1 MATNIYIK
9 QNIEFSDDL
18 LGSLFLL
25 IIVCI
30 LNRKFVKHQT
40 FSYNLVIKKQRHA
53 TCLLETLITP
63 KKEKKLCKAIN
74 LLSIT

>member
-30 LNRKFVKHQT
+30 LNRKFVKYQT
-40 FSYNLVIKKQRHA
+40 FSYNSVIKKRHA
-53 TCLLETLITP
+53 TRLLETLITP

-74 LLSIT
+74 LLSII

>member
-9 QNIEFSDDL
+9 QNIEFSDDHL
-18 LGSLFLL
+18 SSLFLL

-30 LNRKFVKHQT
+30 LNRKFVKHRT
-40 FSYNLVIKKQRHA
+40 FSYNLVIKKRHA

>member
-40 FSYNLVIKKQRHA
+40 FSYNSVIKKQHV

-63 KKEKKLCKAIN
+63 KKEKRLCKAIK
-74 LLSIT
+74 LLSII

>member
-9 QNIEFSDDL
+9 QNIEFSDDHL
-18 LGSLFLL
+18 SSLFLL

-30 LNRKFVKHQT
+30 LNRKFVKHRT
-40 FSYNLVIKKQRHA
+40 FPYNLVIKKRHA